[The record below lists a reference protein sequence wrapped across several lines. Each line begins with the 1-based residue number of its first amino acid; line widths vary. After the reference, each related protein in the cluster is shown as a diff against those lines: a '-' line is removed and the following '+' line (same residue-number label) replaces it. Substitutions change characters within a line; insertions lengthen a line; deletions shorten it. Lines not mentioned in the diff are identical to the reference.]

1 MFYGRGAGKLP
12 TASAV
17 VGDIVE
23 EAKNLNNNLGN
34 GWSEEKLVLKD
45 KKDVTHR
52 FFVRM
57 NGKTADMQEKLA

>member
-1 MFYGRGAGKLP
+1 MVAPFFVDKLNPLYAVNGVFNAIFVKGNVIGDVMFYGSGAGKLP

-34 GWSEEKLVLKD
+34 G
-45 KKDVTHR
+45 
-52 FFVRM
+52 
-57 NGKTADMQEKLA
+57 